1 VHKTGPK
8 GEGDNSQIDQHE
20 GKVGIYR
27 GKKARDVAAR
37 LNPRSWLNGK
47 KKTVKP

>member
-1 VHKTGPK
+1 MEALRVHKTGPK

-27 GKKARDVAAR
+27 GKRDVSEA
-37 LNPRSWLNGK
+37 GK
-47 KKTVKP
+47 DHGG